1 MRSKQL
7 NTALNHNHIMQ
18 TDSIDPASL
27 YLNSLAK
34 TGRRAMRSLLET
46 SANMIGLEGD
56 FEKLPWELVEYQ
68 HLAFIRN
75 ELQRQK
81 KSSNTINL
89 TLSGLRG
96 VMKAC
101 FHIGLIDSDRLMRIN
116 EIKRVRV
123 QKLPS
128 GRSLSPTEITQLV
141 KVCRADDGTAGE
153 RDLTIL
159 ALMLSTGL
167 RRSEVVDIDVD
178 EYNVETG
185 DLLVAHGKGDKQRIV
200 YVSEETAKHM
210 KAWLRTRGQQH
221 GKLFLPIHNKQIIN
235 RKMSSQSIYDLVGKR
250 AREAKIENCRPHDL
264 RRTFVTRLLE
274 SGVDIHTVSQLAG
287 HSDIQTTA
295 RYDLRDQGEQRKVIK
310 SLTFLS

>member
-1 MRSKQL
+1 MYEKQL
-7 NTALNHNHIMQ
+7 Q
-18 TDSIDPASL
+18 TTSNINKLLQPDSIDPATL
-27 YLNSLAK
+27 YLNGLAK

-46 SANMIGLEGD
+46 ATSLVGLNGE
-56 FEKLPWELVEYQ
+56 FETLPWHLVEYH

-75 ELQRQK
+75 ELQRQN
-81 KSSNTINL
+81 KSPNTINL

-96 VMKAC
+96 VMKSC

-128 GRSLSPTEITQLV
+128 GRSLSRTEINKLI
-141 KVCRADDGTAGE
+141 KACKEDGGVAGK
-153 RDLTIL
+153 RDLAIL

-185 DLLVAHGKGDKQRIV
+185 DLLISNGKGGKQRIV
-200 YVSEETAKHM
+200 YVSEETASHM

-221 GKLFLPIHNKQIIN
+221 GKLFLPIHNKKIIN
-235 RKMSSQSIYDLVGKR
+235 RIMSSQSVYDLVAKR
-250 AREAKIENCRPHDL
+250 ACEAKIENCRPHDL

-274 SGVDIHTVSQLAG
+274 AGVDIHTVSQLAG

-295 RYDLRDQGEQRKVIK
+295 RYDLRDQSEQRKVIK
-310 SLTFLS
+310 SLSFLS

>member
-1 MRSKQL
+1 MQNTKL

-18 TDSIDPASL
+18 IDSIDPATL
-27 YLNSLAK
+27 YLNGLAK
-34 TGRRAMRSLLET
+34 SGRRAMRSLLET
-46 SANMIGLEGD
+46 SASLIGLDGE
-56 FEKLPWELVEYQ
+56 FETLPWQLIEYQ

-81 KSSNTINL
+81 KSPNTINL

-128 GRSLSPTEITQLV
+128 GRSLSRTEINKLIAAC
-141 KVCRADDGTAGE
+141 KADCGAAGA
-153 RDLTIL
+153 RDMAIL

-167 RRSEVVDIDVD
+167 RRSEVVDIEVD
-178 EYNVETG
+178 DYNVATE

-200 YVSEETAKHM
+200 YVSEETATHM

-250 AREAKIENCRPHDL
+250 AREAQIENCRPHDL

-287 HSDIQTTA
+287 HSGIQTTA
-295 RYDLRDQGEQRKVIK
+295 RYDLRGQEEQRKAIQNVSFI
-310 SLTFLS
+310 S

>member
-1 MRSKQL
+1 MQSKLENTVL
-7 NTALNHNHIMQ
+7 NDNHIMQ
-18 TDSIDPASL
+18 VDSIDPATL

-34 TGRRAMRSLLET
+34 SGRRAMRSLLKT
-46 SANMIGLEGD
+46 SANMIGLKGE
-56 FEKLPWELVEYQ
+56 FETLPWQLVEYQ

-75 ELQRQK
+75 ELQRQN

-89 TLSGLRG
+89 ALSGLRG

-128 GRSLSPTEITQLV
+128 GRSLCRAEINKLV
-141 KVCRADDGTAGE
+141 KTCEADRGAAGE
-153 RDLTIL
+153 RDLAIL

-167 RRSEVVDIDVD
+167 RRSEVVDIDVG
-178 EYNVETG
+178 EYNVDTG
-185 DLLVAHGKGDKQRIV
+185 DLLVSHGKGDKQRIV
-200 YVSEETAKHM
+200 YVSEETATHM
-210 KAWLRTRGQQH
+210 KAGLRTRGQQR

-250 AREAKIENCRPHDL
+250 AREAGIENCRPHDL

-274 SGVDIHTVSQLAG
+274 AGVDIHTVSQLAG

-295 RYDLRDQGEQRKVIK
+295 RYDLRDQSEQRKAIK
-310 SLTFLS
+310 NL